1 MMISR
6 IEFYACFIILILI
19 IGLSSYVSTY
29 DPGAESEKI
38 RIQTLDSMYQVQRDS
53 ALTRAMQ
60 NELRGD
66 SLQAIVNRRNL
77 DINNIK
83 KKYANEKK
91 NVSVLGADS
100 SLLFFQR
107 SVTN

>member
-1 MMISR
+1 MISR
-6 IEFYACFIILILI
+6 IEFYASFIILIMI
-19 IGLSSYVSTY
+19 IGFSTYLNTY
-29 DPGAESEKI
+29 DPGGEAEKA
-38 RIQTLDSMYQVQRDS
+38 RLQARDSLLVVQRDS
-53 ALTRAMQ
+53 AFARSLKK
-60 NELRGD
+60 ELRGD

-77 DINNIK
+77 DINNMK
-83 KKYANEKK
+83 KKHANEKK

>member
-1 MMISR
+1 MISR
-6 IEFYACFIILILI
+6 IEFYASIILLILI
-19 IGLSSYVSTY
+19 IGFSTYVSTY
-29 DPGAESEKI
+29 DPMGEREKA
-38 RIQTLDSMYQVQRDS
+38 RLKSQDSLLLVQRDS
-53 ALTRAMQ
+53 ALARSLKH
-60 NELRGD
+60 ELIGD

-77 DINNIK
+77 DLNNIK
-83 KKYANEKK
+83 KKYQNEKK

>member
-1 MMISR
+1 MISR

-19 IGLSSYVSTY
+19 IGFSTYVSTY
-29 DPGAESEKI
+29 DPAGEAEKA
-38 RIQTLDSMYQVQRDS
+38 RLQARDSLLLVQRDS
-53 ALTRAMQ
+53 AFARALKK
-60 NELRGD
+60 ELIGD

-77 DINNIK
+77 DLNNIK